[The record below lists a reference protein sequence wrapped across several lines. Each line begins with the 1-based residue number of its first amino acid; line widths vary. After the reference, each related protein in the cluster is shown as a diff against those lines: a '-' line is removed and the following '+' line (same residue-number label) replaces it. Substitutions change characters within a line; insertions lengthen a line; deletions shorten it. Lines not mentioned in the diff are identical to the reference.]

1 MIQEKKMGIKEIQSG
16 LLPKLSKDVK
26 NSINSGSFY
35 MYELAGKYPYAVVID
50 QKAYLL
56 DKKGRVAKIV
66 QNEDLQ
72 TEDLVYFSDL
82 PRPKSLFDLA
92 VI

>member
-1 MIQEKKMGIKEIQSG
+1 MGIKEIQSK

-35 MYELAGKYPYAVVID
+35 LYELPGEYPYAVIID

-56 DKKGRVAKIV
+56 DKKGRVAKIIP
-66 QNEDLQ
+66 NENLK
-72 TEDLVYFSDL
+72 TENMVYFSDL
-82 PRPKSLFDLA
+82 PRPKSLFDL
-92 VI
+92 VLI